1 MFFRRVALGA
11 LMMALIA
18 PLAPAIAA
26 DATPAAAGD
35 NAGPKPEIKQYG
47 SWATRCDT
55 NPKNAKQKECHAF
68 VDVRIGEDGKQR
80 VLYLG
85 VGYIPKKTDGSMF
98 MFAITPLGTILPAG
112 LGVDID
118 NSGKAKFGGPFIFC
132 VPLGCQAEMPLKA
145 ENLKALKSAKEMEV
159 AFKHAGKGDIKVPVK
174 LDGFSAAIAALP
186 KQKG

>member
-18 PLAPAIAA
+18 PLAPAMAA
-26 DATPAAAGD
+26 DATPAAAAD
-35 NAGPKPEIKQYG
+35 AGPKPEIKKFG
-47 SWATRCDT
+47 SWAMRCDT
-55 NPKNAKQKECHAF
+55 NPKNTKQKECHAF

-80 VLYLG
+80 ILYVG

-118 NSGKAKFGGPFIFC
+118 NSGKAKFGGQYIFC
-132 VPLGCQAEMPLKA
+132 VPLGCQAEMPITT

-159 AFKHAGKGDIKVPVK
+159 GFKHAGKGDIKVPVK